1 MKSVSKPSSAR
12 LRRPAP
18 ANGAITS
25 NRRHKARIASE
36 AALAD
41 VMDDHW
47 DASEKEFDLAD
58 LDYDSIDD
66 SEDAAGGD
74 WLADR
79 DLALEIAQRALH

>member
-1 MKSVSKPSSAR
+1 MKSVSKPSSTR

-36 AALAD
+36 VALAD

-58 LDYDSIDD
+58 LDNDD
-66 SEDAAGGD
+66 SEDAADGD

>member
-25 NRRHKARIASE
+25 NRRHNARIASE
-36 AALAD
+36 VALAD

-66 SEDAAGGD
+66 SDVWNVCYA
-74 WLADR
+74 R
-79 DLALEIAQRALH
+79 CSSSSHYPSISVR